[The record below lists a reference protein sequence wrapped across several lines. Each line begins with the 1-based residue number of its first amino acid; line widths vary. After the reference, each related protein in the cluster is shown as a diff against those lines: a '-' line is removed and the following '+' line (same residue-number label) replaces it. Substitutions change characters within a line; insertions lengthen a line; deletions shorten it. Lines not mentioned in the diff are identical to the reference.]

1 MSASLAIVLRQK
13 GWHVAGTCRSET
25 RQKTMRKR
33 GIEAYIF
40 DGVHSMD
47 VPQDAITAAN
57 YILCS
62 IPPSEAGDPGLLVY
76 RSEITAARNLC
87 WIGYLSTTG
96 VYGNRNGAE
105 VDEHSTV
112 QPTSER
118 GRRRVDAETSW
129 LEFGEATGHNVQVFR
144 LAGIYGP
151 NRNVIIRVRAGFANR
166 IQKKGHV
173 FSRIH
178 VDDVVATLCSSMST
192 PRRGAIYNVC
202 DDEPASQSDVVEFA
216 CKLLGTPVPRV
227 VPFEEACKDM
237 SEMSKTFWVDDRQ
250 VSNNKIKTEL
260 GVTLSYPTYREGL
273 ASLFTG

>member
-1 MSASLAIVLRQK
+1 MSASLAIALQQK

-25 RQKTMRKR
+25 RKKTMQES
-33 GIEAYIF
+33 GVEAYLF

-47 VPQDAITAAN
+47 VPQGAITAAN

-62 IPPSEAGDPGLLVY
+62 IPPGANGDPSLLVY
-76 RSEITAARNLC
+76 RSEITSARNLC

-105 VDEHSTV
+105 VDERSPV
-112 QPTSER
+112 QPTGER

-129 LEFGEATGHNVQVFR
+129 LEFGKVTGHNVHVFR

-151 NRNVIIRVRAGFANR
+151 NRNVTIRVRAGFAKR
-166 IQKKGHV
+166 IEKQGHV

-178 VDDVVATLCSSMST
+178 VDDVVATLCSSMAT
-192 PRRGAIYNVC
+192 PRGGAIYNIC
-202 DDEPASQSDVVEFA
+202 DDEPASQSDVVEFS
-216 CKLLGTPVPRV
+216 CKLLGVPIPRM
-227 VPFEEACKDM
+227 VPFEEAFKDM
-237 SEMSKTFWVDDRQ
+237 SEMSKTFWVDDRR

-273 ASLFTG
+273 ASLLTG